1 MNLRHLMQI
10 TLCGAFLGALAVV
23 AGAEPAQQPLAAA
36 DGDQRSSASGETTA
50 VAGAAVAPVPREIA
64 KRTPQPD
71 EARPSTDPQVPP
83 EPPKLVALR
92 YQGAPDLV
100 EQAGVGG
107 SKTYGH
113 AGVVEIGGS
122 AAFTGASNF
131 TQISINPRVGYFLM
145 DNIEISGILGLNHMS
160 APNFGNT
167 MISLMVEPSAHV
179 PMTHTMFGF
188 AGLGVGPS
196 YAEEGGL
203 GVTVAPR
210 LGLNFLVGRS
220 GIVTPALHVQYNTQ
234 DAATTP
240 MGTVVD
246 TSTSYGLGVDFSILY

>member
-1 MNLRHLMQI
+1 MNLRALIHI
-10 TLCGAFLGALAVV
+10 TLGGALVGALA
-23 AGAEPAQQPLAAA
+23 ASAAAEPEEPLAAA
-36 DGDQRSSASGETTA
+36 DTETRTPVAAS
-50 VAGAAVAPVPREIA
+50 AAVAPIPRDVA
-64 KRTPQPD
+64 RQTPQPADAEQAD
-71 EARPSTDPQVPP
+71 EPDAPP

-92 YQGAPDLV
+92 YEGTPDIV

-113 AGVVEIGGS
+113 AGVIEIGGS
-122 AAFTGASNF
+122 AAFTGASNY

-145 DNIEISGILGLNHMS
+145 DNIEVSGILGLNHMS

-179 PMTHTMFGF
+179 PMTRTMFGF
-188 AGLGVGPS
+188 AGLGLGPS

-246 TSTSYGLGVDFSILY
+246 TGTSYGLGVDFSILY